1 MDDLALFGASF
12 RDRDI
17 SQNFLAVGC
26 PVDDYVTR
34 RLCLQQNETKHLMGE
49 AEQSVTR
56 GTKLTF

>member
-1 MDDLALFGASF
+1 MTWRSSVRHFGTGMPA
-12 RDRDI
+12 RI
-17 SQNFLAVGC
+17 FLAFGC

-34 RLCLQQNETKHLMGE
+34 RLCLQQNETKHLTGE